1 MSLNIKFLL
10 LFLITGLV
18 GGLITSCATGPESG
32 QIKSKEAESLFARGE
47 YEDAAKLF
55 TNLASQTR
63 LYKRVPL
70 LLRAAAAYARTGDI
84 IKSKQL
90 LQTLEVD
97 TRIPQDKLLLAL
109 THSHIALAE
118 RQADKLIEILN
129 NNPPIAGIS
138 AFYLADYFD
147 LRADAYNLSGNRIET
162 ANELIRRERYLS
174 EQDTVYANQ
183 QDIWQALSMLT
194 ERALLQ
200 LRTDPPPNILS
211 GWMDLVRTTKTYQ
224 LNPNMLRGAIE
235 QWRQTYPQHPADQRI
250 LDSLRSRKQEDVS
263 TPNHIALLLPFS
275 GKFGKA
281 AEAIRDGFFAAYYSE
296 NSELRQ
302 SIRIY
307 DTDNES
313 QDNVL
318 AIYQQAVDEGAQFI
332 IGPLH
337 KTAIEKIA
345 ALGSLPVPTLALNYA
360 VTEDVP
366 VNMYQFGL
374 SPEEEARQVAERTWL
389 DGYIN
394 AAVLIPSG
402 PWGQRV
408 ANAFTQR
415 WQDVG
420 GKIVNLQ
427 TYNAANKDFSNSIR
441 SLLNINQS
449 KQRYRSL
456 SRLLNRKL
464 KFTSRRRDDIDFIFM
479 AAYPRQARQIRP
491 QLKFYHAA
499 KVPVYATSHVFTGN
513 LNPGRDRDMDGLIF
527 GDIPWVL
534 SSSTTH
540 RSLRSKIEPNISN
553 SGNSLQRLYALGI
566 DSYNIIAALNPL
578 KQYSYERYDGET
590 GSLSLDP
597 KQRIHRQ
604 MTWVKFRSGRPVP
617 VDKDI

>member
-1 MSLNIKFLL
+1 MNLNIKILL
-10 LFLITGLV
+10 LFLIA
-18 GGLITSCATGPESG
+18 GLIASCAMAPKSG
-32 QIKSKEAESLFARGE
+32 QINSREAESLFARGE

-55 TNLASQTR
+55 TDLASQTR

-70 LLRAAAAYARTGDI
+70 LLRAAAAHAHTGNI
-84 IKSKQL
+84 IKSRQL
-90 LQTLEVD
+90 LQTLQID
-97 TRIPQDKLLLAL
+97 SSNPQDRLLLAL
-109 THSHIALAE
+109 THGHIALAE

-129 NNPPIAGIS
+129 NNPPISGIN

-200 LRTDPPPNILS
+200 LRTEPPPNVLS
-211 GWMDLVRTTKTYQ
+211 GWMDLVRITKTYQ
-224 LNPNMLRGAIE
+224 LKPNMLRSAIE
-235 QWRQTYPQHPADQRI
+235 EWRQTYPQHPAHPRI

-263 TPNHIALLLPFS
+263 TPSHIALLLPFS

-296 NSELRQ
+296 NSDPQQ
-302 SIRIY
+302 SVRVY
-307 DTDNES
+307 DVNKES
-313 QDNVL
+313 EDDVL
-318 AIYQQAVDEGAQFI
+318 VLYQQAVDNGAQFI
-332 IGPLH
+332 VGPLH
-337 KTAIEKIA
+337 KTSIQKIA
-345 ALGSLPVPTLALNYA
+345 EQGSLPVPTLALNYA
-360 VTEDVP
+360 ITEDVP

-374 SPEEEARQVAERTWL
+374 SPEEEARQVAERTWI
-389 DGYIN
+389 DGHIN
-394 AAVLIPSG
+394 AAVLTPSG
-402 PWGQRV
+402 PWGERV
-408 ANAFTQR
+408 ADAFTQR
-415 WQDVG
+415 WQEIG
-420 GKIVNLQ
+420 GEIVNLQ
-427 TYNAANKDFSNSIR
+427 TYNAADKDFSRSIR

-449 KQRYRSL
+449 QQRYRSL
-456 SRLLNRKL
+456 SILLNRKL

-499 KVPVYATSHVFTGN
+499 KVPVYATSHVFTGT
-513 LNPGRDRDMDGLIF
+513 LNPERDRDMDGLIF

-534 SSSTTH
+534 SGSTTH
-540 RSLRSKIEPNISN
+540 RSLRSKIEPHISK
-553 SGNSLQRLYALGI
+553 SGNRLQRLYALGL

-590 GSLSLDP
+590 GSLSLDL
-597 KQRIHRQ
+597 KQRVHRQ
-604 MTWVKFRSGRPVP
+604 VTWVKFRSGRPVP
-617 VDKDI
+617 VDQDI